1 MAAKG
6 YVPLGNNATV
16 DALPP
21 EYEKYKEAPKTATSE
36 PVPIPFSSPAV
47 IPLVEGTEAAKKK
60 KEKKE
65 RETAVGIAY
74 KATKAPDRSDRADPV
89 KALFEQVEAAAA
101 QAVPNESNSD
111 QVAKAKRAARSTA
124 ELYEPYKEKAVFAKK
139 LADSNYP
146 LAEYKDAQKDTEEDI
161 GQYAKDIEGD
171 IYMPSTRKAFYPFIN
186 ENFAEAFTLASEV
199 KDPDPKACEALMAG
213 GLAKVE
219 PFRYQRFIKEYVR
232 QSSPYRGL
240 LVYHGLGSGKTCSSI
255 AAAEALYGIANK
267 RVIVMTPQSLRDN
280 FIKEI
285 SFCGFRHFSLQNHW
299 VKVPLLKR
307 KYDEDK
313 GHISNKLRVLH
324 EVYGRSVLSLSE
336 RYISRIK
343 QAAMDQREADEDGHY
358 TNAYLWIP
366 DFNEDKKPN
375 FDELTGVEKDLI
387 KAQLN
392 ETINN
397 RFKFINYNGITNA
410 DLMALCCQE
419 GSMDNSVIVIDEI
432 HNLTRLMRG
441 KIEPFLFS
449 RSKRARLIKVE
460 PVTPDRWVP
469 LLCKPGSR
477 RRYTRG
483 YMFYR
488 LLIGARNSKIIGL
501 SGTPIINFPEEL
513 GVLTNVLA
521 GYIDCAEL
529 LIDTVDPVKIA
540 DFQKIAELDPRI
552 DFIRLDV
559 TGGGN
564 QALLSVFQEGYEK
577 VLDPANK
584 NKFLGVKRTGSKAA
598 QLGIKEVTMR
608 IQTACAA
615 KGIPINE
622 ESIRFISH
630 PRLPPDQDTF
640 RQQFVGTDIQLRP
653 ENKLVLQK
661 RLTGLIS
668 YYKGAKIDFLPK
680 VASDTIVMCDFSPF
694 AQKKYIDQ
702 RSAEIAIDSK
712 KETVDKADG
721 LFAAVEAFAKSP
733 NPSSYRFRSRTC
745 CIFAFPFERPY
756 PKTQDEID
764 QETEEP
770 TEDLEGDNLE
780 ETKQEEAEEQKAAT
794 LAAAKEEDKVE
805 KELAKEE
812 GAGEGPEAEAEA
824 PKLTEAAAE
833 EAKAAAEAEAVK
845 AVNAVAAK
853 EDPETIMASAA
864 SRSYEYQ
871 KALAMR
877 VLNRFRDRYLK
888 KEDPEQLQKYSRKLY
903 EILTRMDRSEGP
915 CLIYSTFEAL
925 EGLGVLSATL
935 QANGYDEIKF
945 TGKWFGTIELTEE
958 SKASLRKGPDGTKRF
973 IAFTGKVDRRQRR
986 AVLAMFNNQW
996 RDVPKELLEFLRDEC
1011 GFNTDPKSNDEKY
1024 LHGEVIKA
1032 IGITGA
1038 GAEGISLRNV
1048 RQVHIME
1055 PFWNLVRLE
1064 QVKGRAVRICSH
1076 MDLPMEERK
1085 VDIYTYISQFS
1096 AEAIRN
1102 RDLPGGIPQPIQKA
1116 DGDLNEKKEQIIRT
1130 SDETI
1135 QNIAS
1140 RKDKLSQEILK
1151 LMKEV
1156 AIDCKFNV
1164 SDNEPLRCLVVKE
1177 GANPYMFDPDL
1188 ARDEIT
1194 TGSEGV
1200 KVAKEEAPAEVVLAR
1215 RLTVTLDNAKVSVL
1229 IGEPNTEGIAPLY
1242 AAEDLSRTT
1251 QIGTIRKNP
1260 LSKVGWSNPTSIPL
1274 RI

>member
-16 DALPP
+16 EPLPAR
-21 EYEKYKEAPKTATSE
+21 YEKYREGLKTATSD
-36 PVPIPFSSPAV
+36 PVPVPFSSPAA
-47 IPLVEGTEAAKKK
+47 IPLLEGTEAAKKK
-60 KEKKE
+60 KKE
-65 RETAVGIAY
+65 REAAVAPVY

-89 KALFEQVEAAAA
+89 KALFEKVEADAR
-101 QAVPNESNSD
+101 VNVSESNSK
-111 QVAKAKRAARSTA
+111 QVREAKRIAAQTA
-124 ELYEPYKEKAVFAKK
+124 EYYGRYKDTFTDKIREIKQ
-139 LADSNYP
+139 YP
-146 LAEYKDAQKDTEEDI
+146 LEKYRETQKQTEENI
-161 GQYAKDIEGD
+161 GQYAKDIEGE
-171 IYMPSTRKAFYPFIN
+171 IYMPSTRKAFLPFIN
-186 ENFAEAFTLASEV
+186 ENFAEAFTLAREV

-232 QSSPYRGL
+232 QSSPYRGI

-255 AAAEALYGIANK
+255 AAIEALYGIANK

-299 VKVPLLKR
+299 VKVPLLTR
-307 KYDEDK
+307 TY
-313 GHISNKLRVLH
+313 NKERSIIENRFIVLH
-324 EVYGRSVLSLSE
+324 EIYGRSVLSLSE
-336 RYISRIK
+336 KYITRIK
-343 QAAMDQREADEDGHY
+343 QTAMDQREADEEGTY
-358 TNAYLWIP
+358 VNAYLWIP

-410 DLMALCCQE
+410 DLMKLCCVE

-441 KIEPFLFS
+441 KIEPFLFA

-469 LLCKPGSR
+469 LLCKEGAK

-521 GYIDCAEL
+521 GYIDCVEL
-529 LIDTVDPVKIA
+529 LIDTMDRAKVA
-540 DFQKIAELDPRI
+540 EFQKIAELDPRI
-552 DFIRLDV
+552 DFIRLDAV
-559 TGGGN
+559 GGGT

-577 VLDPANK
+577 VLDSANK
-584 NKFLGVKRTGSKAA
+584 NKFLGVKRTGSKEA
-598 QLGIKEVTMR
+598 QLGIKEVTAR
-608 IQTACAA
+608 IQKACAA
-615 KGIPINE
+615 KGIPIHE
-622 ESIRFISH
+622 DSIKFISQ
-630 PRLPPDQDTF
+630 PRLPPDEETF
-640 RQQFVGTDIQLRP
+640 RRQFVSSNISLRP
-653 ENKLVLQK
+653 DTKVVLQK

-668 YYKGAKIDFLPK
+668 YYKGAKIDFLPT
-680 VASDTIVMCDFSPF
+680 VTSDSIIMCDFGPF
-694 AQKKYIDQ
+694 AQKKYMDQ
-702 RSAEIAIDSK
+702 RLGEIKADLK
-712 KETVDKADG
+712 KEEVDKTEG
-721 LFAAVEAFAKSP
+721 LFAAVEAFAKNPS
-733 NPSSYRFRSRTC
+733 PSSYRFRSRTC
-745 CIFAFPFERPY
+745 CIFVFPFERPY
-756 PKTQDEID
+756 PEPDAKIEA
-764 QETEEP
+764 ETEDADD
-770 TEDLEGDNLE
+770 DLEEDTLE
-780 ETKQEEAEEQKAAT
+780 EVETTKEEQEKKDTEAEKEKAAAKAAAKEEEKVDAALDKPEGEAVAPEAPERTEEQKAAAEEARVAAEAAAAAAAAAAEDPEKIM
-794 LAAAKEEDKVE
+794 AAAKGK
-805 KELAKEE
+805 
-812 GAGEGPEAEAEA
+812 
-824 PKLTEAAAE
+824 
-833 EAKAAAEAEAVK
+833 
-845 AVNAVAAK
+845 
-853 EDPETIMASAA
+853 
-864 SRSYEYQ
+864 SYEYQ

-888 KEDPEQLQKYSRKLY
+888 KDDPEQLQKYSRKLY
-903 EILTRMDRSEGP
+903 EILTRMEKSAGP
-915 CLIYSTFEAL
+915 CLIYSTFEAV

-996 RDVPKELLEFLRDEC
+996 RDVPKELLAFLRDEC
-1011 GFNTDPKSNDEKY
+1011 GFNTEPKSNEEKY

-1055 PFWNLVRLE
+1055 PFWNSVRLE

-1076 MDLPMEERK
+1076 MDLPMAERK
-1085 VDIYTYISQFS
+1085 VDIYTYISRFS
-1096 AEAIRN
+1096 EEAIRN
-1102 RDLPGGIPQPIQKA
+1102 RDEPEGGIPQLIQKL
-1116 DGDLNEKKEQIIRT
+1116 DGGIGENKKQYIHT
-1130 SDETI
+1130 SDESI
-1135 QNIAS
+1135 QNIAT
-1140 RKDKLSQEILK
+1140 RKDALSNEILT

-1156 AIDCKFNV
+1156 AIDCNFNV
-1164 SDNEPLRCLVVKE
+1164 ADNEPLRCLVVKE

-1188 ARDEIT
+1188 VQDVIT
-1194 TGSEGV
+1194 TGAEGT
-1200 KVAKEEAPAEVVLAR
+1200 KVVKEEAPVEAVLAKQL
-1215 RLTVTLDNAKVSVL
+1215 RLTLNGVKVLVL
-1229 IGEPNTEGIAPLY
+1229 IGEPNAEGIAPLY
-1242 AAEDLSRTT
+1242 AAEDTFRKTP
-1251 QIGTIRKNP
+1251 IGTIAKDP
-1260 LSKVGWSNPTSIPL
+1260 SKQIGWSNPRSI
-1274 RI
+1274 

>member
-21 EYEKYKEAPKTATSE
+21 EYEKYKEAPKTATSD
-36 PVPIPFSSPAV
+36 PVAIPFSSPAV
-47 IPLVEGTEAAKKK
+47 IPLLEGTAAAKKK
-60 KEKKE
+60 KKE
-65 RETAVGIAY
+65 REPAVTPAY
-74 KATKAPDRSDRADPV
+74 KATTAPDRMSRADPV
-89 KALFEQVEAAAA
+89 KALFDQVDAAAA
-101 QAVPNESNSD
+101 LADPKESNSEK
-111 QVAKAKRAARSTA
+111 VAKAKRIAKSTA
-124 ELYEPYKEKAVFAKK
+124 ALYERFRDNAVFTDK
-139 LADSNYP
+139 LGKSHYP
-146 LAEYKDAQKDTEEDI
+146 LALYKDAQKDTEENI
-161 GQYAKDIEGD
+161 EQYAKDITGD

-186 ENFAEAFTLASEV
+186 ENFAAAFTLDRER

-213 GLAKVE
+213 GLTKVE

-240 LVYHGLGSGKTCSSI
+240 LVYHGLGSGKTCSAI

-307 KYDEDK
+307 TYDEEK
-313 GHISNKLRVLH
+313 HHISNELRVLH

-336 RYISRIK
+336 RYITRIK
-343 QAAMDQREADEDGHY
+343 QTAIDQREPDERGKY

-366 DFNEDKKPN
+366 DFNDDKSPN

-441 KIEPFLFS
+441 KIEPFLFA
-449 RSKRARLIKVE
+449 RSQRARTIKVE

-469 LLCKPGSR
+469 LLCKPGSK

-529 LIDTVDPVKIA
+529 LIDTLEPTKIA
-540 DFQKIAELDPRI
+540 EFQKIAETDPRI
-552 DFIRLDV
+552 DFIRLDSV
-559 TGGGN
+559 GGGN
-564 QALLSVFQEGYEK
+564 QVLLSVFQEGYEK

-584 NKFLGVKRTGSKAA
+584 NKFLGVKRTGSKAS
-598 QLGIKEVTMR
+598 QLGVKEVTMR
-608 IQTACAA
+608 IVKACGT

-622 ESIRFISH
+622 DSIRFISH

-640 RQQFVGTDIQLRP
+640 RDQFVYGETLRP
-653 ENKLVLQK
+653 DNKLVLQK

-668 YYKGAKIDFLPK
+668 YYKGAKIDFLPQ
-680 VASDTIVMCDFSPF
+680 VTSDVIVMCDFSPF

-702 RSAEIAIDSK
+702 RLAEIAIDSK
-712 KETVDKADG
+712 KKDVDKAEG
-721 LFAAVEAFAKSP
+721 LFAVVEAFSKSP
-733 NPSSYRFRSRTC
+733 SPSSYRFRSRTC
-745 CIFAFPFERPY
+745 CIFAFPFDRPY
-756 PKTQDEID
+756 PDTAGEFDKEM
-764 QETEEP
+764 EEP
-770 TEDLEGDNLE
+770 ADDLEGDTIE
-780 ETKQEEAEEQKAAT
+780 KTEDTPEEQEKKDIEVEKERAAVKG
-794 LAAAKEEDKVE
+794 AAKEEDKDEKAAKTDAVE
-805 KELAKEE
+805 AEE
-812 GAGEGPEAEAEA
+812 GAPEEAGEGVEAE
-824 PKLTEAAAE
+824 
-833 EAKAAAEAEAVK
+833 AAEAEA
-845 AVNAVAAK
+845 AVVAV
-853 EDPETIMASAA
+853 EDPEAIMASAA
-864 SRSYEYQ
+864 SRSYDYQ

-903 EILTRMDRSEGP
+903 EILTRMERSEGP
-915 CLIYSTFEAL
+915 SLIYSTFEAL

-935 QANGYDEIKF
+935 QANGYEEIKF
-945 TGKWFGTIELTEE
+945 TGKWYGAIELTEE
-958 SKASLRKGPDGTKRF
+958 SKASLRKGPSAGIKRF
-973 IAFTGKVDRRQRR
+973 IGFTGKVDRRQRR

-996 RDVPKELLEFLRDEC
+996 RDVPRELLAFLRDEC
-1011 GFNTDPKSNDEKY
+1011 GFNTDPKSNEEKY
-1024 LHGEVIKA
+1024 LHGEVIMA

-1064 QVKGRAVRICSH
+1064 QVKGRAIRICSH
-1076 MDLPMEERK
+1076 MDLPMAERK
-1085 VDIYTYISQFS
+1085 VDIFTYISRFS
-1096 AEAIRN
+1096 ADAIKN
-1102 RDLPGGIPQPIQKA
+1102 RDQPGGIPQAIQNK
-1116 DGDLNEKKEQIIRT
+1116 DGGINDKKEQTIVT
-1130 SDETI
+1130 SDENI
-1135 QNIAS
+1135 HNIAV
-1140 RKDKLSQEILK
+1140 RKDMLSQEILK

-1164 SDNEPLRCLVVKE
+1164 ADNEPLSCLVVKE
-1177 GANPYMFDPDL
+1177 GANPYMFDPEL
-1188 ARDEIT
+1188 ARDAIT

-1200 KVAKEEAPAEVVLAR
+1200 KEDKKEAPVEVVLAQ
-1215 RLTVTLDNAKVSVL
+1215 RLNVILNGEKVLVL
-1229 IGEPNTEGIAPLY
+1229 IGEPNAEGIAPLY
-1242 AAEDLSRTT
+1242 AAEDLSRET

-1260 LSKVGWSNPTSIPL
+1260 LKKIGWSNPRSI
-1274 RI
+1274 